1 MRKRPMQGGGGY
13 GGGHKKRY
21 GGHGGGSGGGHHSQ
35 GSYNRGARRNW
46 PQTREKYL
54 AQARDAMS
62 AGDRVLAENYLQHA
76 DHCWRMM
83 MEEGSHR
90 PRVQGAPGQPA
101 AENGA
106 PPQEEPM
113 PENTNALPSFITT
126 PYGQPQQQQ
135 QQSVD
140 PATIQNWEERDA

>member
-13 GGGHKKRY
+13 GGHKKRY
-21 GGHGGGSGGGHHSQ
+21 GGHGGGGGGNGGGH
-35 GSYNRGARRNW
+35 RGQRRNW
-46 PQTREKYL
+46 PQTRERYL

-62 AGDRVLAENYLQHA
+62 AGDRVLAESYLQHA

-90 PRVQGAPGQPA
+90 PRPQGTPGQPA
-101 AENGA
+101 ADGTSTA
-106 PPQEEPM
+106 SAEEFV

-126 PYGQPQQQQ
+126 PYGQPPQQQQ
-135 QQSVD
+135 QPVN